1 MGVTEAI
8 YIKLDADTKNYIVYE
23 GNTRLACVKHLLK
36 NEPNSLQKRT
46 IKVEILDPKMEMY
59 HINYIVG
66 RAHLIG
72 KKQWDSYEANSF
84 LYREYQDRREKKFDN
99 ESDTIRDLV
108 NEFGIK
114 PAQVKNSIKAFEF
127 LEKHQLVERNLGVE
141 KYSYFE
147 SYANSPVIQKLAI
160 LVNDPES
167 AADLDLSVTKK
178 NAFDDMFIK
187 QVQRDNCPK
196 TVDIRDYLIKIAR
209 AAENKNFNALKELI
223 NDGADVEDAVVSV
236 DQEQET
242 IITLFSN
249 LAKKIDT
256 INTSALLKQ
265 IELEKGFKSK
275 LQKIKNF
282 LETNLNLDGVID
294 EATETAMIVSPP
306 RNPDNKATFRQIRM
320 LATKYDQLPS
330 KPAKINFKNLEA
342 YFYKKLNSDKGFTQG
357 EWHTLLLDCNKEKK
371 IPKDIVRDIEDYLDR
386 D

>member
-1 MGVTEAI
+1 M
-8 YIKLDADTKNYIVYE
+8 
-23 GNTRLACVKHLLK
+23 
-36 NEPNSLQKRT
+36 
-46 IKVEILDPKMEMY
+46 
-59 HINYIVG
+59 
-66 RAHLIG
+66 
-72 KKQWDSYEANSF
+72 
-84 LYREYQDRREKKFDN
+84 
-99 ESDTIRDLV
+99 
-108 NEFGIK
+108 
-114 PAQVKNSIKAFEF
+114 
-127 LEKHQLVERNLGVE
+127 
-141 KYSYFE
+141 
-147 SYANSPVIQKLAI
+147 
-160 LVNDPES
+160 VNDPES

-294 EATETAMIVSPP
+294 DATEEASTVSKP